1 MAHPLVDQL
10 RFARQEFER
19 GLAEVSA
26 PEAQQRFGSL
36 NCISWIVGH
45 LAWQEQRYWLT
56 RAQALTLLPELNERL
71 AYGKPACTP
80 LAEDMW
86 SAWRQVTQAGNA
98 WLDELT
104 PATIQEPLVLGYSSV
119 GTFLQRMIYHYWY
132 HLGEGMAV
140 RQLLGH
146 SQLPDFVGDIDSQA
160 PYRSEAGGGPP
171 AQDRENFLKYQR
183 QSRQRWEAALNQ
195 VSPDRMLE
203 PLSPGGWTLKDVIA
217 HLTWHEKQMLNVV
230 RNRVFGGSDLWQ
242 LPLEE
247 RNQAIYAEIR
257 GQSLSDTMDEYQEVS
272 RQLDQE
278 LERLEE
284 ADFTEP
290 GRIQDLPPD
299 WKLWD
304 VLASNTFQHYEDHLA
319 QLKEWLRA

>member
-10 RFARQEFER
+10 RFARQEFQR
-19 GLAEVSA
+19 GLAEVGD
-26 PEAQQRFGSL
+26 PEAQQRFGSM

-56 RAQALTLLPELNERL
+56 RAQGITILPDLNQLL

-80 LAEDMW
+80 RPEDMW
-86 SAWRQVTQAGNA
+86 AAWRQVTQAADA
-98 WLDELT
+98 WLDDLT
-104 PATIQEPLVLGYSSV
+104 SDSIQEPLVLGYSSV
-119 GTFLQRMIYHYWY
+119 GTFMQRTIYHYWY

-160 PYRSEAGGGPP
+160 PYRSEAGGSLP
-171 AQDRENFLKYQR
+171 AQDKANFLKYQR
-183 QSRQRWEAALNQ
+183 QSRQRWEAELSQ
-195 VSPDRMLE
+195 VNPDRMLE
-203 PLSPGGWTLKDVIA
+203 PLKPGGWTLKDVIA

-230 RNRVFGGSDLWQ
+230 RTRVFGGSDLWQ

-257 GQSLSDTMDEYQEVS
+257 DQSLSDTMDEYREVS
-272 RQLDQE
+272 RQLDAE

-284 ADFTEP
+284 ADFNQP

-319 QLKEWLRA
+319 ELKEWLRA